1 MARKLSLTHLMLLA
15 LTWRG
20 TVVQCLAL
28 TAGSPAVDPPE
39 DLLISDPGHLGHLD
53 ISWSVPAAVRNLTPE
68 CARCVYQLEYFN
80 TNTGSWSAVRTAR
93 RSYRAQF
100 DLMKDVRVR
109 VYTLLDGPCTN
120 STVIKSQ
127 NYTEVVRRP
136 AGTGVVG
143 TEVQDFLCVY
153 QNMKHLECRWR
164 RSPKTPAD
172 SLQSFYFWHRE
183 LDHAEECPKYIML
196 GGVRSGCDFTDKP
209 LPDFTDINFCVN
221 GSSPDGLL
229 RPSFFSLQIQN
240 HVKPEPAQLHL
251 HVEADQ
257 LQLRWERPAGRVPGH
272 CLDWEVEQN
281 QEGPDGKMKSEKVN
295 VQQTSFALT
304 SVHDKDR
311 SCFRVRSKLSRYCA
325 DRSFW
330 SEWSQPACYP
340 EEEAVPE
347 PEPDLVL
354 VYVYV
359 AIAIIAMLVVLLCVG
374 LVLKVRRSRKTK
386 KPDSLLT
393 TLFAR
398 NSAVVATEA

>member
-1 MARKLSLTHLMLLA
+1 MAGKLCLTHLMLLA
-15 LTWRG
+15 LTCRE
-20 TVVQCLAL
+20 TAVRCHAL
-28 TAGSPAVDPPE
+28 TGSPAVDPPE

-68 CARCVYQLEYFN
+68 CARSVYQLEYFN
-80 TNTGSWSAVRTAR
+80 TNTHSWSAVRTAR
-93 RSYRAQF
+93 SSYRAQF

-120 STVIKSQ
+120 GTVIKSQ

-153 QNMKHLECRWR
+153 QNMEHLECRWR
-164 RSPKTPAD
+164 PSPKTPAH
-172 SLQSFYFWHRE
+172 SLQSLYFWHRE
-183 LDHAEECPKYIML
+183 LDRAEECPEYIL
-196 GGVRSGCDFTDKP
+196 SGGVRSGCDFTDKP

-221 GSSPDGLL
+221 GSSPDGPL

-240 HVKPEPAQLHL
+240 HVKPEPTQLHL
-251 HVEADQ
+251 QVEAGQ
-257 LQLRWERPAGRVPGH
+257 LQLQWGRPAGRVPGH
-272 CLDWEVEQN
+272 CLDWQVEHN
-281 QEGPDGKMKSEKVN
+281 QEGPDGKMKSEKLN
-295 VQQTSFALT
+295 LQQTSFALT

-311 SCFRVRSKLSRYCA
+311 SCFRVRSKLSKYCA

-330 SEWSQPACYP
+330 SEWSQPACCP

-386 KPDSLLT
+386 TPDSLLT

-398 NSAVVATEA
+398 NSVVVATEA